1 MGLLALIFVKLSRIL
16 FLAFAVTTVV
26 SFAFATFAESVASDE
41 PGLAADTQPPAP
53 LTGPWQVIRGKI
65 ARPGEFSRMYKGDTT
80 PLPDP
85 WHRRKKA
92 DQSNSEPLGFGVASY
107 RLKLKLPKH
116 ARPLAVNL
124 QHPYSAHEFWIN
136 GELAGS
142 NGRITETPEGFEAF
156 YLQRIFALPETEEVE
171 LVLIVANFEHFAGGV
186 LRPLLIGSEAAMQSK
201 VRTFYFSYVFV
212 FGALLALLVF
222 QLAYFIR
229 SLGGP
234 PEWAHFW
241 YCALSIVLL
250 VRLFTV
256 QAIPYFLDPDLPQ
269 ISTKLIEYQ
278 TLYLA
283 PLTYVAFMSSMFPR
297 EFPKIVCWPLYGL
310 SLAMTGLATVA
321 PVHVYTSFQ
330 DFWIFVMLAVIIY
343 AQGALVMAWIRKQH
357 GAAAVVICT
366 VLFFITLL
374 NDSAAYL
381 HTFDLKPWS
390 LPDLTPFG
398 IAILSA
404 GFAIALGSRTRA
416 VYDQARKLSSD
427 LEALTG
433 SLEQQ
438 VADRTADLEHARA
451 EAEKTAREK
460 SNFLATASHDLRQPI
475 HALSVFNQSLL
486 YQVEHEAGLKEI
498 AGKQAQLVRS
508 LSGML
513 ETMLDLSRLEAGT
526 VEPRFEGVSLGD
538 LFREVRYAVEAQ
550 ALRGGVA
557 LKFVDTTLAVRAD
570 RRLLRRILVN
580 LVVNAVNAAPD
591 GKVVVGARR
600 QGNLVRLCV
609 ADNGHG
615 IPLNERERIF
625 EQFVQLRQDGASSP
639 SGLGLGLSIV
649 ADLCRLMDFRIG
661 LNSEPGR
668 GTTFAITAPIAAPD
682 LPAESEGEDT
692 PLVRREP
699 EPQRLVILVVDNE
712 PAVLDAMVALLRG
725 WGHAAMGAASALETI
740 RELDELGKPDL
751 ILCDYQ
757 LDGGATGFELIAQ
770 VRQYFHTDIPAAI
783 ITGAT
788 RPDDLRI
795 LFRSGF
801 PVLHKPLDFDH
812 MNRLLA
818 RVSSPQELV

>member
-1 MGLLALIFVKLSRIL
+1 LIFVKLIRII
-16 FLAFAVTTVV
+16 FL
-26 SFAFATFAESVASDE
+26 SFA
-41 PGLAADTQPPAP
+41 LAAVVAFGRPAVAENTIADSSPAAPTQAAPLP
-53 LTGPWQVIRGKI
+53 LTGPWQIIRGKI
-65 ARPGEFSRMYKGDTT
+65 ARPGDFSRLYTGDVTA
-80 PLPDP
+80 LPDA
-85 WHRRKKA
+85 WHRRDET
-92 DQSNSEPLGFGVASY
+92 DQSSSAPLGFGVASY
-107 RLKLKLPKH
+107 RLKLKLPEH
-116 ARPLAVNL
+116 ARSLAVNL

-156 YLQRIFALPETEEVE
+156 YLQRIFALPETDEVE

-186 LRPLLIGSEAAMQSK
+186 LRPLLIGDEADMQSR

-241 YCALSIVLL
+241 YCALSVVLL

-269 ISTKLIEYQ
+269 TSTKLIEYQ

-283 PLTYVAFMSSMFPR
+283 PLTYIAFMAAMFPR
-297 EFPKIVCWPLYGL
+297 EFPKLVRWPVYGL
-310 SLAMTGLATVA
+310 SLAMTALATVA

-330 DFWIFVMLAVIIY
+330 DFWIFVMLVVIVY
-343 AQGALVMAWIRKQH
+343 AQGALILAWIRKQH

-366 VLFFITLL
+366 VLFFFTLL

-381 HTFDLKPWS
+381 HTFDLKPWA

-416 VYDQARKLSSD
+416 VYDQARKLSSE

-438 VADRTADLEHARA
+438 VADRTSDLEHARA

-486 YQVEHEAGLKEI
+486 YQVEHEAGLKDI
-498 AGKQAQLVRS
+498 ADKQAQLVRS

-513 ETMLDLSRLEAGT
+513 ETMLDISRLEAGT
-526 VEPRFEGVSLGD
+526 VEPSVAAVSLND
-538 LFREVRYAVEAQ
+538 LFREVQYAVEAQ
-550 ALRGGVA
+550 ALRRGVA
-557 LKFVDTTLAVRAD
+557 LKFVDPSLSVRAD

-580 LVVNAVNAAPD
+580 LLVNAVNAAPD
-591 GKVVVGARR
+591 GKIVVGARR
-600 QGNLVRLCV
+600 RGDQVRLCV
-609 ADNGHG
+609 VDNGRG
-615 IPLNERERIF
+615 IPENEQERIF
-625 EQFVQLRQDGASSP
+625 EQFVQLRQEGTASP

-649 ADLCRLMDFRIG
+649 ADLCRLMEFQID
-661 LNSEPGR
+661 LESQPGR
-668 GTTFAITAPIAAPD
+668 GTAFTVTAPAAVGGPT
-682 LPAESEGEDT
+682 AETEEEDAAA
-692 PLVRREP
+692 VRDEP
-699 EPQRLVILVVDNE
+699 EVQRLVILVVDDE
-712 PAVLDAMVALLRG
+712 PAVLDAMVALLRD

-770 VRQYFHTDIPAAI
+770 VRRYFHTDIPAAI

-788 RPDDLRI
+788 RPDDLRV

-801 PVLHKPLDFDH
+801 PVLHKPLEFDH
-812 MNRLLA
+812 LNRLLA
-818 RVSSPQELV
+818 RVGTA